1 MITLVVNPGSFWLT
15 AAKLGRAKRRF
26 KFVENWKKGFGNGN
40 LARERAL
47 NEELRMMNEE
57 WQRNSPPS
65 GRRSTRRGR
74 W

>member
-40 LARERAL
+40 LFLGTDYTDWSRI
-47 NEELRMMNEE
+47 
-57 WQRNSPPS
+57 SFVK
-65 GRRSTRRGR
+65 GT
-74 W
+74 

>member
-40 LARERAL
+40 LDGTQMTQISQDDHRFL
-47 NEELRMMNEE
+47 L
-57 WQRNSPPS
+57 SC
-65 GRRSTRRGR
+65 
-74 W
+74 